1 MDSRNMSQPP
11 YGLLLIA
18 GSHTHQEN
26 YAWAFAADERCQLIG
41 LTDEA
46 DIPARR
52 NELNLRLAKEL
63 NVPFFENL
71 EEAITRDDVDI
82 VCLCPDPERRGRLA
96 AKCARAGKHVY
107 IDKPL
112 TTTVEAAH
120 DLADAVAEAGV
131 KSQMFSLVRTPL
143 ATRACEVIESGR
155 LGELVGLHCEL
166 FFAKG
171 PTGTADLSQPRGE
184 QVEAERFTF
193 IDSKRELFCVG
204 LYPLVLFQWLTG
216 RRVGSVSGS
225 TDNYFF
231 AEHQK
236 NDVEDFAALLLELE
250 GGIDA
255 SVTVGRCG
263 WASHPSHGVHQL
275 HLIGT
280 QGSVTIDAFR
290 PRLEIHSDAPPF
302 HPPVTPH
309 PEDPMGFWSST
320 QAEGGVQPKTDW
332 WPVHPAI
339 QSDASFFLD
348 CIEHNRESDVPVSV
362 GAHAVEII
370 LAGYRSAAEG
380 NTVDLAVQKA

>member
-1 MDSRNMSQPP
+1 MSQPP

-26 YAWAFAADERCQLIG
+26 YARAFAADERCRLIG
-41 LTDEA
+41 LTDES
-46 DIPARR
+46 DITSRR
-52 NELNLRLAKEL
+52 QMLNQRLAEEL
-63 NVPFFENL
+63 GVPLLDDL
-71 EEAITRDDVDI
+71 ETAISREDVDI
-82 VCLCPDPERRGRLA
+82 VCLCPEPERRGRLA
-96 AKCARAGKHVY
+96 SRCARAGKHVY

-112 TTTVEAAH
+112 TTTSEAAC
-120 DLADAVAEAGV
+120 DLVNAVEESGV
-131 KSQMFSLVRTPL
+131 RSQMFSLVRTPL
-143 ATRACEVIESGR
+143 ATRARKVIESGR
-155 LGELVGLHCEL
+155 LGDLVGLHCEL

-171 PTGTADLSQPRGE
+171 PTGTADLSQSRQE
-184 QVEAERFTF
+184 HAEAERFTF

-216 RRVGSVSGS
+216 GRVSTVSGS
-225 TDNYFF
+225 TGNYFF
-231 AEHQK
+231 AEHQQ
-236 NDVEDFAALLLELE
+236 NDVEDFAALLMEMD

-280 QGSVTIDAFR
+280 QGSVTIDVFR
-290 PRLEIHSDAPPF
+290 PRLEVHSDSPSFAPPK
-302 HPPVTPH
+302 TPH

-348 CIEHNRESDVPVSV
+348 CIEQNRESDVPVSV

-370 LAGYRSAAEG
+370 LAGYRAAAEG
-380 NTVDLAVQKA
+380 DAVSLAL